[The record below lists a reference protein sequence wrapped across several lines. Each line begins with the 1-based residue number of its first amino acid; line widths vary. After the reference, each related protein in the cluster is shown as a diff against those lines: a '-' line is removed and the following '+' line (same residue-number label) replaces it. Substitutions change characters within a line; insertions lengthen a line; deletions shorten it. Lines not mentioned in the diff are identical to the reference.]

1 MGPSREPLQEFE
13 RIQTGRR
20 TNVVTEFLGYLR
32 ASRKWWMLP
41 ILVVMLGLGVLAL
54 LAGSPIAPFIYTL
67 F

>member
-1 MGPSREPLQEFE
+1 MGQIGQSGRDFE
-13 RIQTGRR
+13 RMHARGR
-20 TNVVTEFLGYLR
+20 TNVLTEFLGYLR
-32 ASRKWWMLP
+32 ASRKWWMVP